1 MHSVL
6 FLCLLAAP
14 RPAIPP
20 ELKPGVATIKP
31 EVLRAHM
38 SFLASDLLEG
48 RGTGARGHEIAA
60 AYVAAQFE
68 SLGLTPGGTDG
79 SWYQQVKLREATV
92 DAKGSAVSVVRD
104 GKATALKWGD
114 DFIASADPTLDRAE
128 AEAPLVFV
136 GFGLTAP
143 DRGWDD
149 YAGVDV
155 KGKLVGVVYDV
166 PKGMPSEEAAARTS
180 YFEVMANAVAH
191 GAIGVILLGS
201 PSLEQMLPWKRFV
214 STAGVPTLRWLKADG
229 TPANTFSELKVNAIV
244 SPAMSAR
251 LFEKAP
257 KTFEQALASI
267 NDKGPH
273 AIELPLK
280 LRIKNVGK
288 HRELTSPN
296 VVGVLKGSNPKLAG
310 EYVVISAHLDH
321 LGIGEPID
329 GDAIYNGA
337 LDNAAG
343 SAELLMLARAYT
355 ALPKAPARSILF
367 LACTA
372 EEAGLIGSEYFAQQ
386 PTVPVKSIVA
396 NLNMDGTSIWY
407 TFDDIIVYGADHSS
421 LGATVARAA
430 ASMGLTISP
439 DPMPEQATFVRSDH
453 FSFVKVGVP
462 SLMLSEGFKARDKSL
477 EPRKMLESWIATRYH
492 APSDDMKQPLAF
504 DATVENATLQL
515 LIGYAVAQDPAAP
528 TWNKGD
534 WFGEKYGR
542 RADH

>member
-6 FLCLLAAP
+6 LLCLAAAP

-20 ELKPGVATIKP
+20 ELKPAVATIKP
-31 EVLRAHM
+31 EVIRAHM

-48 RGTGARGHEIAA
+48 RGTGARGHELAA
-60 AYVAAQFE
+60 AYVGAQFE
-68 SLGLTPGGTDG
+68 SLGLTPGGADG

-92 DAKGSAVSVVRD
+92 DPKASAVSVVRD

-114 DFIASADPTLDRAE
+114 DFIASADSTLDRAE

-143 DRGWDD
+143 DHGWDD

-155 KGKLVGVVYDV
+155 KGKLAGVVYDV
-166 PKGMPSEEAAARTS
+166 PKLMPSEEAAARTS
-180 YFEVMANAVAH
+180 YVEVMANAVAH

-214 STAGVPTLRWLKADG
+214 STASVPTLRWLKADG
-229 TPANTFSELKVNAIV
+229 TPANAFPELKVSAIL

-257 KTFEQALASI
+257 KTFEQALASL
-267 NDKGPH
+267 NDKQPH

-288 HRELTSPN
+288 HRDLTSPN

-310 EYVVISAHLDH
+310 EYVVYSAHLDH
-321 LGIGEPID
+321 LGFGEAID
-329 GDAIYNGA
+329 GDTLYNGA
-337 LDNAAG
+337 LDNASG
-343 SAELLMLARAYT
+343 SAVLLTLARAFA
-355 ALPKAPARSILF
+355 ALPKPPARSVLF
-367 LACTA
+367 LADTA
-372 EEAGLIGSEYFAQQ
+372 EEAGLIGAEYFAQQ
-386 PTVPVKSIVA
+386 PTVPIKSIVA
-396 NLNMDGTSIWY
+396 DLNMDGASLFY
-407 TFDDIIVYGADHSS
+407 TFDDVVA
-421 LGATVARAA
+421 LGAEHSTLGPVVTRAA
-430 ASMGLTISP
+430 ASMGLTVSP
-439 DPMPEQATFVRSDH
+439 DPMPEQASFVRSDQYA
-453 FSFVKVGVP
+453 FVKAGVP
-462 SLMLSEGFKARDKSL
+462 SLMVSEGFKARDKTI
-477 EPRKMLESWIATRYH
+477 EPRKLVETWIGTRYH
-492 APSDDMKQPLAF
+492 APSDDMKQPFVF
-504 DATVENATLQL
+504 DATVEYTTLQL
-515 LIGYAVAQDPAAP
+515 LLGYAVAQDPSVPA
-528 TWNKGD
+528 WNKGD